1 MTVLPQTL
9 INVPVEDKERIHS
22 STAVADAVARSEAEL
37 GDKGRVLLRPSG
49 TEQVYRVMVEAV
61 TSAEAKRVA
70 GQLAAVVV
78 AEG

>member
-1 MTVLPQTL
+1 M
-9 INVPVEDKERIHS
+9 PVGDKERIHTS
-22 STAVADAVARSEAEL
+22 QAVKDAIDEAEAEL
-37 GDKGRVLLRPSG
+37 GETGRVLLRPSG

-70 GQLAAVVV
+70 GKLSGVVI